1 MSPWV
6 AVVSLVCL
14 VAVTAALVGVLL
26 AVRRVALRAES
37 VLGIL
42 EQEVHPLAT
51 DTRALLSD
59 VSALTREAKHEMERV
74 GAVTERAHEVAEGVS
89 RVVSAVGGIARA
101 GQLMSLAVGVR
112 KGLDVFVDRFRKG
125 QGGDH
130 GE

>member
-6 AVVSLVCL
+6 AVVVLACL
-14 VAVTAALVGVLL
+14 IAVTAALIGVLL

-42 EQEVHPLAT
+42 EQEVHPLVT
-51 DTRALLSD
+51 DTRALLSN
-59 VSALTREAKHEMERV
+59 VSGLTREAHREMERV
-74 GAVTERAHEVAEGVS
+74 GAVTERAREVAEGVS

-112 KGLDVFVDRFRKG
+112 KGLDVFVHRLRKG
-125 QGGDH
+125 EGDH
-130 GE
+130 HGE